1 MTNRF
6 RIPLIAGTIFGVAWL
21 IGSQTGNDSPTSKAV
36 IENPVTP
43 VVEHQVAPQD
53 KRATEKPAPS
63 TEPASQNTPAIVLT
77 DIEMQAAKEF
87 ETRARDYM
95 TLHQKLVAT
104 LPPLS
109 ETDATPEQMDQ
120 HKRALFALVQTA
132 RKSAKQG
139 DFFAPDMVSLVT
151 RALAATLDGK
161 DGNSIKA
168 SITDDTPLAPNL
180 KVNDSYPEGAPMS
193 SMPMELLATLPKLG
207 EALEYRFIG
216 KRLVLVDA
224 PAQLVLD
231 LTPDVLR

>member
-1 MTNRF
+1 MTNPF

-21 IGSQTGNDSPTSKAV
+21 IGAQTGNDSPTSKAV

-53 KRATEKPAPS
+53 KRATEKPAAS

-77 DIEMQAAKEF
+77 DIEMQAAKDF
-87 ETRARDYM
+87 ETRARDYVI
-95 TLHQKLVAT
+95 LHQKLVAT
-104 LPPLS
+104 LPPMR
-109 ETDATPEQMDQ
+109 DATPEQMDQ

-139 DFFAPDMVSLVT
+139 DFFAPGMVGLIK

-168 SITDDTPLAPNL
+168 SITDDTPLVPNL

-193 SMPMELLATLPKLG
+193 SMPTELLATLPKLG